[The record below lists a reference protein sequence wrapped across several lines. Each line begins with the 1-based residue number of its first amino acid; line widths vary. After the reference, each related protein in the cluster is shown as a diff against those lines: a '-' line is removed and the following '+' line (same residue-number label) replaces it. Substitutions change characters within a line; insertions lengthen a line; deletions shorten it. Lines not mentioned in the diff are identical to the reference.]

1 MQCFLNNKVFLKFSI
16 AFYFETFIWMVD
28 QILEYQTH
36 ASSKAFCYDEE
47 KMDWMRKFIHLFF
60 YSILLYRHRAKR
72 NFFFSLIDFTGDM
85 YLLYKLERYEV
96 IFIPVQTI
104 KWMREKLKKVDCI
117 LYYVQKCVS
126 IQYRCLKHTSIE
138 SELNY

>member
-1 MQCFLNNKVFLKFSI
+1 MKFSI
-16 AFYFETFIWMVD
+16 AIFFETFIWMVD

-36 ASSKAFCYDEE
+36 TSSKAFCYDEE
-47 KMDWMRKFIHLFF
+47 KMNWMRKFVHIYIFLFNF
-60 YSILLYRHRAKR
+60 IMYRHRAKR
-72 NFFFSLIDFTGDM
+72 NFFLIDFTRDM
-85 YLLYKLERYEV
+85 YLLYKPERYEV

-104 KWMREKLKKVDCI
+104 KWIREKPKKVDCI
-117 LYYVQKCVS
+117 LYYVREMCICMS